1 MASVVGIRHDAEI
14 ALMSRWHLNLLWE
27 IFYDCFKT
35 SCDAHAFVRP
45 SLPLRIDADEHV
57 RDVQGF

>member
-1 MASVVGIRHDAEI
+1 
-14 ALMSRWHLNLLWE
+14 MSRWHLNLLWV
-27 IFYDCFKT
+27 FFNDYFKT

-57 RDVQGF
+57 RDLRV